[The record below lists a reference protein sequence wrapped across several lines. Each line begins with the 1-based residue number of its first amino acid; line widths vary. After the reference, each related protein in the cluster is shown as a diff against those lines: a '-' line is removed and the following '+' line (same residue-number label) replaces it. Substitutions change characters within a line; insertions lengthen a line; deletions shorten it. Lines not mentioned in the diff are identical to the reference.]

1 VLSWSGGDDMGEDD
15 TEIVPDRDQVKKY
28 SSHTVLEKANKK
40 QKRKR
45 KRKTGEGGSDGSSK
59 GSKSGGKR
67 PEESVEE
74 SVEWPDMATILYSP
88 DLFTPAIV
96 SSFWSAFAEYHSD
109 IAESCSDR
117 I

>member
-1 VLSWSGGDDMGEDD
+1 MEEDD
-15 TEIVPDRDQVKKY
+15 AEEVPDRHQVKKY
-28 SSHTVLEKANKK
+28 SSLTVLEKANKK

-45 KRKTGEGGSDGSSK
+45 KRKTGKGGSDGGSK

-67 PEESVEE
+67 PEESVE
-74 SVEWPDMATILYSP
+74 WPDIAEILYSP

-96 SSFWSAFAEYHSD
+96 ASFWSVFADYHSD
-109 IAESCSDR
+109 IAEYHSDR